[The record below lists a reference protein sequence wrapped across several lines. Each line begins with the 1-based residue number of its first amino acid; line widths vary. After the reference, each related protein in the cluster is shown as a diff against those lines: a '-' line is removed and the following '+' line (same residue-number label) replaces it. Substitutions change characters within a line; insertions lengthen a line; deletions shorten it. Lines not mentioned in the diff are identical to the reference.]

1 MYRNKKITHFR
12 QAIIAMSDFGSVD
25 GYEHHV
31 VTRHPDTPGYPGP
44 ADIDLYKL
52 KKQGMS
58 WEREIK
64 SDVDWK

>member
-1 MYRNKKITHFR
+1 MSSFPPKCYYCSK
-12 QAIIAMSDFGSVD
+12 SDFGSVD
-25 GYEHHV
+25 GYERHV

-58 WEREIK
+58 WEREIE
-64 SDVDWK
+64 SDVE